1 MQHLWCSWEHV
12 LILMKTKIINNIILY
27 IDSFSL
33 FYILNLYQTHPEFH
47 GYFYVIYFELCGNH
61 AANLEKEK

>member
-33 FYILNLYQTHPEFH
+33 FYILNLYQTRPEFY
-47 GYFYVIYFELCGNH
+47 GYFYVIYFKLCGNH
-61 AANLEKEK
+61 DANLKKKK